1 MFKILTVALLVLSS
15 VSVQAMDGLDMA
27 LDISM
32 KSIVRSK
39 LWYEGVGLES
49 QKALTNQKYETIPR
63 SASEEL
69 IVAVE
74 KFEQSS

>member
-1 MFKILTVALLVLSS
+1 MFKILTVGLLVLSS

-39 LWYEGVGLES
+39 LWYEGVGSEIQS
-49 QKALTNQKYETIPR
+49 TVTTQKFERLPR
-63 SASEEL
+63 QASEEL

-74 KFEQSS
+74 KFEQNN

>member
-1 MFKILTVALLVLSS
+1 MFKILTVGLLVLSS

-32 KSIVRSK
+32 KSIVKSK
-39 LWYEGVGLES
+39 LWYEGISSDIEANTVS
-49 QKALTNQKYETIPR
+49 TQKFETLPKG
-63 SASEEL
+63 ASEEL

-74 KFEQSS
+74 KFEQF

>member
-1 MFKILTVALLVLSS
+1 MFKLLTVALLVLSS
-15 VSVQAMDGLDMA
+15 LTVNAMDGLDLA

-39 LWYEGVGLES
+39 LWYEGVGPEAQSTHSAQSFEKLP
-49 QKALTNQKYETIPR
+49 K

-74 KFEQSS
+74 KFEQI